1 MAVLLGL
8 VALSFAAR
16 IYFADECRVWG
27 TETTIA
33 ADHRTSA
40 RFERVKD
47 AILFNP
53 ASPGIRAGTPSA
65 LIRTARAE
73 QEVKGVRR
81 FQTCAKADWGDDN
94 QSTNQIRHAHR
105 YLHLLSTSLRAL
117 CLPLR
122 LVMTD
127 REKSKCL
134 YQNKYVNRIRTSEDW

>member
-53 ASPGIRAGTPSA
+53 ASPGIRAGAPGS
-65 LIRTARAE
+65 LVRTARAE
-73 QEVKGVRR
+73 KEVEGVRW
-81 FQTCAKADWGDDN
+81 FWTCAKADWSNNN
-94 QSTNQIRHAHR
+94 QSTNQ
-105 YLHLLSTSLRAL
+105 
-117 CLPLR
+117 
-122 LVMTD
+122 
-127 REKSKCL
+127 K
-134 YQNKYVNRIRTSEDW
+134 